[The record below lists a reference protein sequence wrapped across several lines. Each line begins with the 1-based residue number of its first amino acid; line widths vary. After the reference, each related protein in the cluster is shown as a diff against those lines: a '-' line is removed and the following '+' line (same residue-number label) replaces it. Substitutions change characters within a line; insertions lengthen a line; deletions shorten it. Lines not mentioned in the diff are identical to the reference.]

1 MASQYLA
8 PVIAYRFADFV
19 VWLLS
24 DAHLLLCGD
33 SFEVYLM
40 AWDLHVR
47 EAKANL
53 NRSGIVVVSY
63 IKFANISQ

>member
-1 MASQYLA
+1 M
-8 PVIAYRFADFV
+8 
-19 VWLLS
+19 LS